1 MNSFQELTDSVADMK
16 IFIIG
21 ISALLFISICFIFYN
36 MYRIYSKTQD
46 DSDTHQQYLM
56 DISMNKND
64 LKLLKRYVDE
74 EKDKLEGSIGNK
86 FNELNRLKGDV
97 AVNKTNISNNRT
109 LITTKTDT
117 ITNKF
122 DDMDLRIKKNKD
134 DISSIDNKMVLN
146 STKLSSF
153 ESDIDS
159 YKTSQSS
166 IIENIKQKQDAIQKN
181 IGTFSYNDF
190 EVLSQR
196 VGSNNIL
203 LNNMNDA
210 ISQNIKNIDEN
221 ERLISNIQ
229 EEVSNI
235 DFVDNT
241 ELNRFFQSQILPLIN
256 KNETDIVGLNTNVV
270 NIQNTYVNKDFLKDN
285 YMASSEIQTTYAL
298 LEDLNDNYMK
308 SSDIESTFAK
318 KSELQD
324 NYMTKSNIQK
334 EFVSKPELQDKGY
347 LNKNEI
353 ELQFASKSDMNNY
366 MTSSDIE
373 STFAKI
379 ADVEGNYM
387 TNEKLFKTFHSID
400 EEKISVM

>member
-1 MNSFQELTDSVADMK
+1 MNSFQELSDSVADIK

-21 ISALLFISICFIFYN
+21 ISALLFISICFICYN
-36 MYRIYSKTQD
+36 MYKIYTKTQD
-46 DSDTHQQYLM
+46 DSDTHQQYFM

-74 EKDKLEGSIGNK
+74 EKNKLEGSIGNK
-86 FNELNRLKGDV
+86 FNELIKLKEDV
-97 AVNKTNISNNRT
+97 ADNKTNISNNKT
-109 LITTKTDT
+109 LITTKTDS
-117 ITNKF
+117 ISNKF

-134 DISSIDNKMVLN
+134 DISSIDNKMVVN

-153 ESDIDS
+153 ESDINS
-159 YKTSQSS
+159 YKSSQST
-166 IIENIKQKQDAIQKN
+166 IIDNIKQKQDNIQTK

-190 EVLSQR
+190 EVLARQ

-210 ISQNIKNIDEN
+210 ISQNISNIDET

-241 ELNRFFQSQILPLIN
+241 ELNQFFQSQILPIIN
-256 KNETDIVGLNTNVV
+256 KNESDIVGLNTDVV
-270 NIQNTYVNKDFLKDN
+270 NIKNSYVEKDFLEKN
-285 YMASSEIQTTYAL
+285 YMLSSEIESSYAL
-298 LEDLNDNYMK
+298 LTDLNDNYMK

-324 NYMTKSNIQK
+324 NYMTTSNIQGT
-334 EFVSKPELQDKGY
+334 FVSKTDLDDKEY
-347 LNKNEI
+347 M
-353 ELQFASKSDMNNY
+353 SKSDMMNY

-379 ADVEGNYM
+379 TDVEGNYM
-387 TNEKLFKTFHSID
+387 TNEKLFKTFKSIID
-400 EEKISVM
+400 EEKVSAM